1 MLNNPDY
8 VTARGILLDA
18 AAAVGAEQTPLS
30 KSGGRVL
37 ARDLTAAEPV
47 PPFDRSPYDGYALR
61 ASDTVHASKKTPVTL
76 RVLEEIPAGRV
87 PAAAVKEGTA
97 AKVLTGAPIP
107 EGADAVIKYERT
119 VFTDETVTVFCPL
132 AQGEN
137 IVRAGEDVRRG
148 DVLAHSGNVIDPG
161 TAGALAAQGVT
172 APLVYR
178 VPKVG
183 ILSTGSEL
191 VDAGEVPRP
200 GKIRNSNRHM
210 LEAALT
216 SMGCEPVWLGTAEDS
231 AEKICALIQ
240 RGLSECDAVISTG
253 GVSAGDYDLTP
264 DAMEKAGVELLFR
277 GVDMKPGMACACG
290 VRNGKIVCGLS
301 GNPAS
306 SMTSFYVVA
315 VPALKK
321 MMGYRSPLPREIQV
335 KLSQDFDKE
344 SHSTRFL
351 RGRLELK
358 DGMAWMTLSKN
369 QGKVVL
375 SSMIGC
381 DMMALIPAGSGP
393 ISAGTVLRGF
403 FL

>member
-8 VTARGILLDA
+8 ATARGILLDA

-161 TAGALAAQGVT
+161 TAGALAAHGVT

-277 GVDMKPGMACACG
+277 GVDMKPGMACAYG
-290 VRNGKIVCGLS
+290 VRDGKLVCGLS
-301 GNPAS
+301 GNPAAAG
-306 SMTSFYVVA
+306 TNFYAVVL
-315 VPALKK
+315 PALNRLCGKK
-321 MMGYRSPLPREIQV
+321 DVLPRELTV
-335 KLSQDFDKE
+335 TLAEGFSKKSRT
-344 SHSTRFL
+344 TRFL
-351 RGRLELK
+351 RGSLELS
-358 DGMAWMTLSKN
+358 DGTVKLRLPQN
-369 QGKVVL
+369 QGNVVV
-375 SSMIGC
+375 SSMIGSNVI
-381 DMMALIPAGSGP
+381 AVVPAGSEP
-393 ISAGTVLRGF
+393 LPAGTRLKGF
-403 FL
+403 VI

>member
-132 AQGEN
+132 AQG
-137 IVRAGEDVRRG
+137 
-148 DVLAHSGNVIDPG
+148 
-161 TAGALAAQGVT
+161 VT

-264 DAMEKAGVELLFR
+264 DAMEKAGVELLLR

-369 QGKVVL
+369 QGNVVL